1 LPQGTT
7 AAVPPDM
14 PQAAKTPVDAKVPV
28 DAELEALKKQI
39 ENL

>member
-1 LPQGTT
+1 VPQ
-7 AAVPPDM
+7 DR
-14 PQAAKTPVDAKVPV
+14 PQAAKAPVDAKVPV